1 MASVHEPVEDFLLY
15 YATGPGHRLQMPS
28 LLARATRN
36 AVDGRVAS
44 SLTALDLFEP
54 RNDGEALLA
63 ELIYGWSL
71 TESRELVQAAQ
82 HLDNALEIATKEG
95 SEPGLAMGMVF
106 AATNS
111 LASGRRDESFRLLN
125 RAAAI
130 APTGSYQSLTA
141 LLVLAQILTVNRA
154 PAAAEAVLLELWSAR
169 DWPPNAEAKINRRL
183 ARARIELDK
192 MDDAVRLSDRIGET
206 AATDRDRVEHS
217 ILLAHLA
224 AAQEQP
230 SIARAELDH
239 ATEIVMRID
248 VPHLSGD
255 FLQARVAVAVA
266 EALASESAEQD
277 GAVEEALEAVS
288 LSHLTPRIQGMVID
302 LSTRRGDYESAWAL
316 SNEVVH
322 THLHE
327 GVDMRG
333 VFDLTIKL
341 NDSQAESRFADEL
354 GSKHQKLQV
363 LETRASAVLS
373 ALAHGVRDPLT
384 VLQLWFGEKP
394 EDGQDNSDTRP
405 CRLIAEAAIERVER
419 LLEEVVWLARV
430 DRFVPRGVA
439 HSVDLESLAQLVI
452 SQHQHWADFH
462 GVTVLDRS
470 PHQTVGGTDASD
482 GVAALL
488 SALVSH
494 STAYCGPGD
503 RVELDLRVEH
513 DQLHVVVID
522 NGPPVRPHA
531 ERQSVGSW
539 ELDLPMAR
547 VTGGDATG
555 DLGLFLAESLAE
567 LHGSTIEFEQMTD
580 GRIRTATSLPIRA
593 RELSEQVA

>member
-1 MASVHEPVEDFLLY
+1 MVSVHEPVEDFLRY
-15 YATGPGHRLQMPS
+15 YAVGPNHRLQMPS

-54 RNDGEALLA
+54 RNTGEALLV
-63 ELIYGWSL
+63 ELLFGWSL
-71 TESRELVQAAQ
+71 TESRELVSAAQ
-82 HLDNALEIATKEG
+82 HLDNALEIATKEA

-130 APTGSYQSLTA
+130 APSGSWQSLTA

-154 PAAAEAVLLELWSAR
+154 PAAAEAVLLELRSAR

-183 ARARIELDK
+183 ARAQLELDK
-192 MDDAVRLSDRIGET
+192 IDDAARLADRIGET
-206 AATDRDRVEHS
+206 AASDRDRVEHS

-239 ATEIVMRID
+239 ATELVTRID

-266 EALASESAEQD
+266 EALASES
-277 GAVEEALEAVS
+277 GAQSQAVDEALEAVG
-288 LSHLTPRIQGMVID
+288 LNHLTPRVQGMVID
-302 LSTRRGDYESAWAL
+302 LSTRRGDYESAWAV

-341 NDSQAESRFADEL
+341 NDSHAESRFAGEL
-354 GSKHQKLQV
+354 GSKHQKLEV

-384 VLQLWFGEKP
+384 VLQLWFGEQP
-394 EDGQDNSDTRP
+394 DDGDTDRARP

-419 LLEEVVWLARV
+419 LLDEVVWLARV
-430 DRFVPRGVA
+430 DRLVPRGVA
-439 HSVDLESLAQLVI
+439 HSIDLESLAQLVI
-452 SQHQHWADFH
+452 AQHQYWADFQ
-462 GVTVLDRS
+462 GVQVVDRS

-482 GVAALL
+482 DVAALL

-494 STAYCGPGD
+494 STAYGRAGD
-503 RVELDLRVEH
+503 CIELDLRVEH
-513 DQLHVVVID
+513 EQLHIVVID

-531 ERQSVGSW
+531 DRQSAGSW
-539 ELDLPMAR
+539 EVDLPMAR
-547 VTGGDATG
+547 ETGGDATG

-567 LHGSTIEFEQMTD
+567 LHGATIEFDQLSD
-580 GRIRTATSLPIRA
+580 GRIRSTTALPIQA
-593 RELSEQVA
+593 PELSEQIV

>member
-1 MASVHEPVEDFLLY
+1 MASPYEPVEDFLRY
-15 YATGPGHRLQMPS
+15 YAMGPNHRLQMPS

-36 AVDGRVAS
+36 AVDGRVSS
-44 SLTALDLFEP
+44 SLTTLDVFEP
-54 RNDGEALLA
+54 RNSGEALLV

-71 TESRELVQAAQ
+71 TESRDLVQAAQ
-82 HLDNALEIATKEG
+82 HLDNALDIATKEG

-130 APTGSYQSLTA
+130 APSGSWQSLTA

-192 MDDAVRLSDRIGET
+192 IDDAARLADRIGET
-206 AATDRDRVEHS
+206 AASDRDRVEHS

-239 ATEIVMRID
+239 ATEIVNRID

-266 EALASESAEQD
+266 EALASKSGELD
-277 GAVEEALEAVS
+277 RTVDEALDAVG
-288 LSHLTPRIQGMVID
+288 LSQLTPRIQGMVID
-302 LSTRRGDYESAWAL
+302 LSTRRGDYESAWAV

-354 GSKHQKLQV
+354 GSKHHKLQV

-384 VLQLWFGEKP
+384 VLQLWFGEEP
-394 EDGQDNSDTRP
+394 EGGTPDARP

-452 SQHQHWADFH
+452 TQHQHWADFH
-462 GVTVLDRS
+462 GVTVVDRS
-470 PHQTVGGTDASD
+470 PHQTIGGTDASD
-482 GVAALL
+482 EIAALL

-503 RVELDLRVEH
+503 FVELDLRVEH
-513 DQLHVVVID
+513 EQLHIVVID
-522 NGPPVRPHA
+522 NGPPVRPHPDRHA
-531 ERQSVGSW
+531 VGSW
-539 ELDLPMAR
+539 EVDLPMAR
-547 VTGGDATG
+547 ETGGDATG

-567 LHGSTIEFEQMTD
+567 LHGATIEFDRLSD
-580 GRIRTATSLPIRA
+580 GRIRCMTALPIRA
-593 RELSEQVA
+593 REMSELIA

>member
-1 MASVHEPVEDFLLY
+1 MASPYEPVEDFLRY
-15 YATGPGHRLQMPS
+15 YAMGPNHRLQMPS

-36 AVDGRVAS
+36 AVDGRVSS
-44 SLTALDLFEP
+44 SLTTLDVFEP
-54 RNDGEALLA
+54 RNSGEALLV

-71 TESRELVQAAQ
+71 TESRDLVQAAQ
-82 HLDNALEIATKEG
+82 HLDNALDIATKEG
-95 SEPGLAMGMVF
+95 SEPGLAMGMVL

-130 APTGSYQSLTA
+130 APSGSWQSLTA

-192 MDDAVRLSDRIGET
+192 IDDAARLADRIGET
-206 AATDRDRVEHS
+206 AASDRDRVEHS

-239 ATEIVMRID
+239 ATEIVNRID

-266 EALASESAEQD
+266 EALASKSGELD
-277 GAVEEALEAVS
+277 RTVDEALDAVG
-288 LSHLTPRIQGMVID
+288 LSQLTPRIQGMVID
-302 LSTRRGDYESAWAL
+302 LSTRRGDYESAWAV

-354 GSKHQKLQV
+354 GSKHHKLQV

-384 VLQLWFGEKP
+384 VLQLWFGEEP
-394 EDGQDNSDTRP
+394 EGGTPDARP

-452 SQHQHWADFH
+452 TQHQHWADFH
-462 GVTVLDRS
+462 GVTVVDRS
-470 PHQTVGGTDASD
+470 PHQTIGGTDASD
-482 GVAALL
+482 EVAALL

-503 RVELDLRVEH
+503 FVELDLRVEH
-513 DQLHVVVID
+513 EQLHIVVID
-522 NGPPVRPHA
+522 NGPPVRPHP
-531 ERQSVGSW
+531 ERHAVGSW
-539 ELDLPMAR
+539 EVDLPMAR
-547 VTGGDATG
+547 ETGGDATG

-567 LHGSTIEFEQMTD
+567 LHGATIEFDRLSD
-580 GRIRTATSLPIRA
+580 GRIRCMTALPIRA
-593 RELSEQVA
+593 REMSELIA

>member
-1 MASVHEPVEDFLLY
+1 MASPYEPVEDFLRY
-15 YATGPGHRLQMPS
+15 YAMGPNHRLQMPS

-36 AVDGRVAS
+36 AVDGRVSS
-44 SLTALDLFEP
+44 SLTTLDVFEP
-54 RNDGEALLA
+54 RNSGEALLV

-71 TESRELVQAAQ
+71 TESRDLVQAAQ
-82 HLDNALEIATKEG
+82 HLDNALDIATKEG
-95 SEPGLAMGMVF
+95 SEPGLAMGMVL

-130 APTGSYQSLTA
+130 APSGSWQSLTA

-192 MDDAVRLSDRIGET
+192 IDDAARLADRIGET
-206 AATDRDRVEHS
+206 AASDRDRVEHS

-239 ATEIVMRID
+239 ATEIVNRID

-266 EALASESAEQD
+266 EALASKSGELD
-277 GAVEEALEAVS
+277 RTVDEALDAVG
-288 LSHLTPRIQGMVID
+288 LSQLTPRIQGMVID
-302 LSTRRGDYESAWAL
+302 LSTRRGDYESAWAV

-354 GSKHQKLQV
+354 GSKHHKLQV

-384 VLQLWFGEKP
+384 VLQLWFGEEP
-394 EDGQDNSDTRP
+394 EGGTPDARP

-452 SQHQHWADFH
+452 TQHQHWADFH
-462 GVTVLDRS
+462 GVTVVDRS
-470 PHQTVGGTDASD
+470 PHQTIGGTDASD
-482 GVAALL
+482 EVAALL

-503 RVELDLRVEH
+503 VVELDLRVEH
-513 DQLHVVVID
+513 EQLHIVVID
-522 NGPPVRPHA
+522 NGPPVRPHPDRHA
-531 ERQSVGSW
+531 VGSW
-539 ELDLPMAR
+539 EVDLPMAR
-547 VTGGDATG
+547 ETGGDATG

-567 LHGSTIEFEQMTD
+567 LHGATIEFDRLSD
-580 GRIRTATSLPIRA
+580 GRIRCMTALPIRA
-593 RELSEQVA
+593 REMSELIA

>member
-1 MASVHEPVEDFLLY
+1 MASPYEPVEDFLRY
-15 YATGPGHRLQMPS
+15 YAMGPNHRLQMPS

-36 AVDGRVAS
+36 AVDGRVSS
-44 SLTALDLFEP
+44 SLTTLDVFEP
-54 RNDGEALLA
+54 RNSGEALLV

-71 TESRELVQAAQ
+71 TESRDLVQAAQ
-82 HLDNALEIATKEG
+82 HLDNALDIATKEG
-95 SEPGLAMGMVF
+95 SEPGLAMGMVL

-130 APTGSYQSLTA
+130 APSGSWQSLTA

-192 MDDAVRLSDRIGET
+192 IDDAARLADRIGET
-206 AATDRDRVEHS
+206 AASDRDRVEHS

-239 ATEIVMRID
+239 ATEIVNRID

-266 EALASESAEQD
+266 EALASKSGELD
-277 GAVEEALEAVS
+277 RTVDEALDAVG
-288 LSHLTPRIQGMVID
+288 LSQLTPRIQGMVID
-302 LSTRRGDYESAWAL
+302 LSTRRGDYESAWAV

-354 GSKHQKLQV
+354 GSKHHKLQV

-384 VLQLWFGEKP
+384 VLQLWFGEEP
-394 EDGQDNSDTRP
+394 EGGTPDARP

-452 SQHQHWADFH
+452 TQHQHWADFH
-462 GVTVLDRS
+462 GVTVVDRS
-470 PHQTVGGTDASD
+470 PHQTIGGTDASD
-482 GVAALL
+482 EVAALL

-503 RVELDLRVEH
+503 FVELDLRVEH
-513 DQLHVVVID
+513 EQLHIVVID
-522 NGPPVRPHA
+522 NGPPVRPHPDRHA
-531 ERQSVGSW
+531 VGSW
-539 ELDLPMAR
+539 EVDLPMAR
-547 VTGGDATG
+547 ETGGDATG

-567 LHGSTIEFEQMTD
+567 LHGATIEFDQLSD
-580 GRIRTATSLPIRA
+580 GRIRCMTALPIRA
-593 RELSEQVA
+593 REMSELIA

>member
-1 MASVHEPVEDFLLY
+1 MASPYEPVEDFLRY
-15 YATGPGHRLQMPS
+15 YAMGPNHRLQMPS

-36 AVDGRVAS
+36 AVDGRVSS
-44 SLTALDLFEP
+44 SLTTLDVFEP
-54 RNDGEALLA
+54 RNSGEALLV

-71 TESRELVQAAQ
+71 TESRDLVQAAQ
-82 HLDNALEIATKEG
+82 HLDNALDIATKEG
-95 SEPGLAMGMVF
+95 SEPGLAMGMVL

-130 APTGSYQSLTA
+130 APSGSWQSLTA

-192 MDDAVRLSDRIGET
+192 IDDAARLADRIGET
-206 AATDRDRVEHS
+206 AASDRDRVEHS

-239 ATEIVMRID
+239 ATEIVNRID

-266 EALASESAEQD
+266 EALASKSGELD
-277 GAVEEALEAVS
+277 RTVDEALDAVG
-288 LSHLTPRIQGMVID
+288 LSQLTPRIQGMVID
-302 LSTRRGDYESAWAL
+302 LSTRRGDYESAWAV

-354 GSKHQKLQV
+354 GSKHHKLQV

-384 VLQLWFGEKP
+384 VLQLWFGEEP
-394 EDGQDNSDTRP
+394 EGGTPDARP

-452 SQHQHWADFH
+452 TQHQHWADFH
-462 GVTVLDRS
+462 GVTVVDRS
-470 PHQTVGGTDASD
+470 PHQTIGGTDASD
-482 GVAALL
+482 EVAALL

-503 RVELDLRVEH
+503 FVELDLRVEH
-513 DQLHVVVID
+513 EQLHIVVID
-522 NGPPVRPHA
+522 NGPPVRPHPDRHA
-531 ERQSVGSW
+531 VGSW
-539 ELDLPMAR
+539 EVDLPMAR
-547 VTGGDATG
+547 ETGGDATG

-567 LHGSTIEFEQMTD
+567 LHGATIEFDRLSD
-580 GRIRTATSLPIRA
+580 GRIRCMTALPIRA
-593 RELSEQVA
+593 REMSELIA

>member
-1 MASVHEPVEDFLLY
+1 MASGHEPVDDFLRY
-15 YATGPGHRLQMPS
+15 YASGPTHRLEMPS

-44 SLTALDLFEP
+44 SLTTLDLFVP
-54 RNDGEALLA
+54 RNSGEALLV
-63 ELIYGWSL
+63 ELLYGWSL
-71 TESRELVQAAQ
+71 TESRHLTQAAR

-95 SEPGLAMGMVF
+95 SESGLAMGMVF

-130 APTGSYQSLTA
+130 APTGSNQSLTA

-169 DWPPNAEAKINRRL
+169 DWPLNAEAKINRRL
-183 ARARIELDK
+183 ARVRIELDK
-192 MDDAVRLSDRIGET
+192 LEDASRLADRIGET

-224 AAQEQP
+224 AALEQP

-239 ATEIVMRID
+239 ATEIVSRIN
-248 VPHLSGD
+248 VPHLGGD

-266 EALASESAEQD
+266 EALVSSDEQSHRVVD
-277 GAVEEALEAVS
+277 DALEDVS

-302 LSTRRGDYESAWAL
+302 LSTRRGDFESAWAL
-316 SNEVVH
+316 SNEVIR

-341 NDSQAESRFADEL
+341 SDSHAESRFADEL
-354 GSKHQKLQV
+354 GSKHLKLQA
-363 LETRASAVLS
+363 LETRSSAVLS

-384 VLQLWFGEKP
+384 VLQLWFGAEP
-394 EDGQDNSDTRP
+394 DGSDNAGSS
-405 CRLIAEAAIERVER
+405 RLIAEAAIERVER
-419 LLEEVVWLARV
+419 LLEYVVWLARV
-430 DRFVPRGVA
+430 DRFVAPSVE
-439 HSVDLESLAQLVI
+439 HSIDLERLAQLVI
-452 SQHQHWADFH
+452 DQHQYWADFRD
-462 GVTVLDRS
+462 VAVIDRS
-470 PHQTVGGTDASD
+470 PHQTVGGTDAAD
-482 GVAALL
+482 GVVALL

-494 STAYCGPGD
+494 STAYCAGGD
-503 RVELDLRVEH
+503 VIELNLSVEH
-513 DQLHVVVID
+513 DLLHLAVID
-522 NGPPVRPHA
+522 SGPPVCPRVD
-531 ERQSVGSW
+531 RQSAASW
-539 ELDLPMAR
+539 EADLPMAR
-547 VTGGDATG
+547 VAGGDATG
-555 DLGLFLAESLAE
+555 DLGLFLAESLAD
-567 LHGSTIEFEQMTD
+567 LFGASIEFDQLGD
-580 GRIRTATSLPIRA
+580 GRIRTTTILTIRDGFTM
-593 RELSEQVA
+593 SEQVA

>member
-1 MASVHEPVEDFLLY
+1 MASPYEPVEDFLRY
-15 YATGPGHRLQMPS
+15 YAMGPNHRLQMPS

-36 AVDGRVAS
+36 AVDGRVSS
-44 SLTALDLFEP
+44 SLTTLDVFEP
-54 RNDGEALLA
+54 RNSGEALLV

-71 TESRELVQAAQ
+71 TESRDLVQAAQ
-82 HLDNALEIATKEG
+82 HLDNALDIATKEG

-130 APTGSYQSLTA
+130 APSGSWQSLTA

-192 MDDAVRLSDRIGET
+192 IDDAARLADRIGET
-206 AATDRDRVEHS
+206 AASDRDRVEHS

-239 ATEIVMRID
+239 ATEIVNRID

-266 EALASESAEQD
+266 EALASKSGELD
-277 GAVEEALEAVS
+277 RAVDEALDAVG
-288 LSHLTPRIQGMVID
+288 LSQLTPRIQGMVID
-302 LSTRRGDYESAWAL
+302 LSTRRGDYESAWAV

-354 GSKHQKLQV
+354 GSKHHKLQV

-384 VLQLWFGEKP
+384 VLQLWFGEEP
-394 EDGQDNSDTRP
+394 EGGTPDARP

-452 SQHQHWADFH
+452 TQHQHWADFH
-462 GVTVLDRS
+462 GVTVVDRS
-470 PHQTVGGTDASD
+470 PHQTIGGTDASD
-482 GVAALL
+482 EVAALL

-503 RVELDLRVEH
+503 VVELDLRVEH
-513 DQLHVVVID
+513 EQLHIVVID
-522 NGPPVRPHA
+522 NGPPVRPHPDRHA
-531 ERQSVGSW
+531 VGSW
-539 ELDLPMAR
+539 EVDLPMAR
-547 VTGGDATG
+547 ETGGDATG

-567 LHGSTIEFEQMTD
+567 LHGATIEFDQLSD
-580 GRIRTATSLPIRA
+580 GRIRCMTALPIRA
-593 RELSEQVA
+593 REMSELIA